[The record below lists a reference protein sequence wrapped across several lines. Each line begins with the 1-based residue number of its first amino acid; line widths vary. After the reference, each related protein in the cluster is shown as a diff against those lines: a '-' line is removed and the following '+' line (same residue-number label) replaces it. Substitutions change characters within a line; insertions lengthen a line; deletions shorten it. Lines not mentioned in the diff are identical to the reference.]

1 MILTDIKNTLTLI
14 AGAKPATI
22 TASRNGSAIDIR
34 GYLGSI
40 MAVLYAAK
48 GTGNADNTLDTK
60 IQTSADGSTG
70 WADVT
75 GATFTQVLGTGGTDS
90 LQGINVEVRL
100 CERYIR
106 FVDTVA
112 GTSPSYVLSQ
122 HVIGQKATT

>member
-1 MILTDIKNTLTLI
+1 MILTDIKNILTF
-14 AGAKPATI
+14 AVGQKPATI
-22 TASRNGSAIDIR
+22 TATRQSSAIDIR
-34 GYLGSI
+34 GYLGSVV
-40 MAVLYAAK
+40 AVLFANK
-48 GTGNADNTLDTK
+48 GTGNADNTLDVK

-90 LQGINVEVRL
+90 FQQINVEARL

-112 GTSPSYVLSQ
+112 GTTPSYVLSE
-122 HVIGQKATT
+122 HIVGQKATV